1 MLSYVGLVSTRPDA
15 NPPLYSLCPVI
26 SGLSRSS
33 GELVDPKKDAMH
45 LTGRVGRMPFD
56 IEFPIS
62 SVNSGRVG
70 SSNCRSFV
78 VVEVVAVEVVVVVV
92 VVVVVIVAI
101 AVVMVAAVVSSSS
114 GNNLSSG
121 SGRRE

>member
-1 MLSYVGLVSTRPDA
+1 
-15 NPPLYSLCPVI
+15 
-26 SGLSRSS
+26 
-33 GELVDPKKDAMH
+33 
-45 LTGRVGRMPFD
+45 MPFD

-78 VVEVVAVEVVVVVV
+78 VVGVVSVRVVVVVV

-101 AVVMVAAVVSSSS
+101 AVDAVAAVVSSSS
-114 GNNLSSG
+114 GNTLGSG
-121 SGRRE
+121 CGRRE